1 MKFRSNRDKLFL
13 IIIALIVMF
22 FIYGDSGVNKET
34 AVPDQVISEEINEQS
49 RTYSF
54 RTEDLYESHY
64 QKHRDEFG
72 DISKEA
78 YLEMANDL
86 IHLESALTKFEEDGD
101 ILYYGEEA
109 NEFLVLSS
117 DGYIRTFFRPS
128 AGIDYYNRQ

>member
-1 MKFRSNRDKLFL
+1 MNRRSKVLKFVL
-13 IIIALIVMF
+13 IIIALFFMF
-22 FIYGDSGVNKET
+22 FIYSDNDENNEET
-34 AVPDQVISEEINEQS
+34 VPDQAISEEVSDQVQ
-49 RTYSF
+49 TYSF
-54 RTEDLYESHY
+54 RTEELYESHY
-64 QKHRDEFG
+64 QKHRDEFN
-72 DISKEA
+72 DISKET

-86 IHLESALTKFEEDGD
+86 IYLESALTKLEEDGD